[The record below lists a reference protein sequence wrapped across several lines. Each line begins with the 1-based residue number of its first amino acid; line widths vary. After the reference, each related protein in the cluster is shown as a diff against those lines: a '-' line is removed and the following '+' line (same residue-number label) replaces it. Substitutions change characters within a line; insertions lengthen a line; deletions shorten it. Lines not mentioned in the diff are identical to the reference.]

1 MFQKDGTKHASQA
14 SYGMKG
20 DNMKQTM
27 ILLSLLFLAVGCAMA
42 RRDSEV
48 PSLQTPINE
57 EPSLPPQAVV
67 SQQAINIPTVILS
80 ASQEPVG
87 QSRPIYKDANYV
99 FVTRSYG
106 SKGKQVP
113 GLFVFSNK
121 TRKWMEINRLST
133 KDARLGSSKTIEAAH
148 CTVGWDYSGL
158 RKADY
163 ATIPLRTS
171 GSLNFPD
178 KILYQADASVY
189 LLQHNSSWNIEAV
202 LTQFIVKKDD
212 LDKAFENEVEK
223 LPQQGAPADA
233 KRPRR

>member
-1 MFQKDGTKHASQA
+1 MEKTLIASV
-14 SYGMKG
+14 
-20 DNMKQTM
+20 
-27 ILLSLLFLAVGCAMA
+27 LVLVVGC
-42 RRDSEV
+42 SEG
-48 PSLQTPINE
+48 TRTANE

-87 QSRPIYKDANYV
+87 QSRPIYEDANYV
-99 FVTRSYG
+99 FVARSYG
-106 SKGKQVP
+106 SKGKHTVP

-158 RKADY
+158 READY

-189 LLQHNSSWNIEAV
+189 LLQHNSSRNIEAV